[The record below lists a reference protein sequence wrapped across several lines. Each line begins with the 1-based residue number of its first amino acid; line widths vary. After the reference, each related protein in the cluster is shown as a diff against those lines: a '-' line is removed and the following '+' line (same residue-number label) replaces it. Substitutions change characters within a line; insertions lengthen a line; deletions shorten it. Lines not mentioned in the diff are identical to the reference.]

1 MGKKNQRHFPV
12 FNRIIQVLSVG
23 IVADSHR
30 HIAERR
36 RDLMAEISAPREVG
50 LPLTLA
56 DCAEDTILTGDQ
68 IRIIKIIFLR
78 LNNQNARTAFFK

>member
-12 FNRIIQVLSVG
+12 SNRIIQVLSAG

-36 RDLMAEISAPREVG
+36 RDHMAEISAPKEVC
-50 LPLTLA
+50 LTLA

-68 IRIIKIIFLR
+68 IRIIEIIF
-78 LNNQNARTAFFK
+78 FIK